1 MRFIPIICLLLI
13 GLTGFAQQN
22 QGTIIY
28 EQTIDIH
35 RQLTGERERF
45 KEWAPKTISNQFQ
58 LTFTQEASMFTTY
71 YNEDEDPGPGSGRGR
86 RMAAFFGG
94 ASGGDMYRDFT
105 EMRFV
110 NSREFEGKRYL
121 IRGDIEQTPWKVTGQ
136 TRDIGGYPCMQAI
149 YDDTLEQKALTA
161 WFTPTIPVAA
171 GPDIY
176 GQLPGLIMA
185 LDINNGEV
193 VYRPVTINF
202 ETPEAKDLE
211 EPKRGKDIT
220 NEAFEEM
227 LRKRMEEMR
236 AQRQQQG
243 GGPGAARPGSS
254 GN

>member
-1 MRFIPIICLLLI
+1 
-13 GLTGFAQQN
+13 
-22 QGTIIY
+22 
-28 EQTIDIH
+28 
-35 RQLTGERERF
+35 
-45 KEWAPKTISNQFQ
+45 
-58 LTFTQEASMFTTY
+58 
-71 YNEDEDPGPGSGRGR
+71 
-86 RMAAFFGG
+86 
-94 ASGGDMYRDFT
+94 
-105 EMRFV
+105 
-110 NSREFEGKRYL
+110 
-121 IRGDIEQTPWKVTGQ
+121 
-136 TRDIGGYPCMQAI
+136 MQAI
-149 YDDTLEQKALTA
+149 YDDTLEQRALTA

-176 GQLPGLIMA
+176 GQLPGLIIA

-202 ETPEAKDLE
+202 EIPEAKDLE